1 MRNKSHWT
9 NIVHLFRTGRPLNP
23 VIELNNLTKVY
34 KGNVLAVNKLS
45 FKVSRGSILGFVGPN
60 GAGKTTTIR
69 MLIGLL
75 KPTTGSASVNGYD
88 VKTEL
93 SMVKKSIG
101 YLPQDFGLY
110 SFMKVE
116 EYLDYVSKFYPIT
129 IGQEKLQQDAME
141 TVGLTHLSNRRIRT
155 LSTGEKQRLGIAQA
169 ILHNP
174 DIIFLDEPTSS
185 LDPIGR
191 QEVYQVLS
199 KLIEEDKTIF
209 ISSHILAELVKVIT
223 DLVIIKNGSLL
234 FSGSVKELLSQYA
247 QRQQRQ
253 FRLSFDFLDEDLLA
267 HIQDTSY
274 VQYITRLSNN
284 EILVEVDNV
293 KQAKIELIKLIA
305 DSDSVLNTF
314 SSTNKDLEKI
324 IINLIA

>member
-1 MRNKSHWT
+1 MNA
-9 NIVHLFRTGRPLNP
+9 

-34 KGNVLAVNKLS
+34 KGNILAVNKLS
-45 FKVSRGSILGFVGPN
+45 FKVSKGSILGFVGPN

-75 KPTTGSASVNGYD
+75 KPTTGTARVNGYD

-93 SMVKKSIG
+93 SEVKKSIG

-116 EYLDYVSKFYPIT
+116 EYLDFVCKFYSIIT
-129 IGQEKLQQDAME
+129 ERKKLQQQVLE
-141 TVGLTHLSNRRIRT
+141 TVGLLHLFNRRIRT

-191 QEVYQVLS
+191 QEVYQVLTR
-199 KLIEEDKTIF
+199 LIKEGKTIF

-223 DLVIIKNGSLL
+223 DLVIIKSGSLL
-234 FSGSVKELLSQYA
+234 FSGSVKKLISQYA

-253 FRLSFDFLDEDLLA
+253 FRLCFDLLDEDLLA
-267 HIQDTSY
+267 HIQGASW
-274 VQYITRLSNN
+274 VQHITRLSNN
-284 EILVEVDNV
+284 EIVVEVDDV
-293 KQAKIELIKLIA
+293 KQAKLELIQLIA
-305 DSDSVLNTF
+305 NSNSVLNTF
-314 SSTNKDLEKI
+314 SSTNEDIEKI
-324 IINLIA
+324 IINLIT

>member
-1 MRNKSHWT
+1 LK
-9 NIVHLFRTGRPLNP
+9 P

-34 KGNVLAVNKLS
+34 KGNILAANKLT
-45 FKVSRGSILGFVGPN
+45 FKVSRGTILGFVGPN

-75 KPTTGSASVNGYD
+75 KPTAGTASVNGYD
-88 VKTEL
+88 VRTEL
-93 SMVKKSIG
+93 SKVKKSIG

-110 SFMKVE
+110 PFMKVE
-116 EYLDYVSKFYPIT
+116 EYLDFVCKFYSIT
-129 IGQEKLQQDAME
+129 TERKKLRQQALE
-141 TVGLTHLSNRRIRT
+141 TVGLTHISNRRIRT

-191 QEVYQVLS
+191 QEVYQVLT
-199 KLIEEDKTIF
+199 KLIKEGKTIF

-223 DLVIIKNGSLL
+223 DLVIIKNGSLI
-234 FSGSVKELLSQYA
+234 FSGSIPELLSKYA
-247 QRQQRQ
+247 QQQQRQ
-253 FRLSFDFLDEDLLA
+253 FRLCFDLLDKDLLA
-267 HIQDTSY
+267 HIQDASC
-274 VQYITRLSNN
+274 VQQITMLSSN
-284 EILVEVDNV
+284 EMLIEVGDI

-305 DSDSVLNTF
+305 DSKSVLNTF
-314 SSTNKDLEKI
+314 SSTNEDLEKI

>member
-1 MRNKSHWT
+1 MNA
-9 NIVHLFRTGRPLNP
+9 

-34 KGNVLAVNKLS
+34 KGNILAVNKLT
-45 FKVSRGSILGFVGPN
+45 FKVTRGTILGFVGPN

-75 KPTTGSASVNGYD
+75 KPTAGTASVNGYD
-88 VKTEL
+88 VKSEL
-93 SMVKKSIG
+93 SKVKECIG

-110 SFMKVE
+110 PFMKVD
-116 EYLDYVSKFYPIT
+116 EYLDFVGKLYT
-129 IGQEKLQQDAME
+129 IATERKELQQQAME
-141 TVGLTHLSNRRIRT
+141 TVGLNHLSNRRIKT

-191 QEVYQVLS
+191 QEVYQVLTR
-199 KLIEEDKTIF
+199 LIKEGKTIF

-223 DLVIIKNGSLL
+223 DLVIIKSGDLI
-234 FSGSVKELLSQYA
+234 FSGSVKELLSKYT
-247 QRQQRQ
+247 QRLQRQ
-253 FRLSFDFLDEDLLA
+253 FRLSFDLLDEDLLA
-267 HIQDTSY
+267 HIRSASC
-274 VQYITRLSNN
+274 VQHITMLSSN
-284 EILVEVDNV
+284 EILVEVDDVN
-293 KQAKIELIKLIA
+293 QAKSELIKLIA
-305 DSDSVLNTF
+305 NSNSVLNTF
-314 SSTNKDLEKI
+314 SSTNEDIEKI

>member
-1 MRNKSHWT
+1 
-9 NIVHLFRTGRPLNP
+9 

-34 KGNVLAVNKLS
+34 KGNVLAVNKLT
-45 FKVSRGSILGFVGPN
+45 FKVTRGTILGFVGPN
-60 GAGKTTTIR
+60 GAGKTTAIR

-75 KPTTGSASVNGYD
+75 KPTAGTASVNGYD
-88 VKTEL
+88 VKSEL
-93 SMVKKSIG
+93 SKVKECIG

-110 SFMKVE
+110 PFMKVD
-116 EYLDYVSKFYPIT
+116 EYLDFVCKLYT
-129 IGQEKLQQDAME
+129 IATERKKLLQQALEM
-141 TVGLTHLSNRRIRT
+141 VGLNHLSNRRIRT

-191 QEVYQVLS
+191 QEVYQVLTR
-199 KLIEEDKTIF
+199 LIKEGKTIF
-209 ISSHILAELVKVIT
+209 ISSHILAELLKVIT
-223 DLVIIKNGSLL
+223 DLVIIKSGSLL
-234 FSGSVKELLSQYA
+234 FSGSVNELLSKYA

-253 FRLSFDFLDEDLLA
+253 FRLSFDLLDEVLLA
-267 HIQDTSY
+267 HIRGASC
-274 VQYITRLSNN
+274 VQHITRLSSN

-293 KQAKIELIKLIA
+293 KQAKTELIRLIA
-305 DSDSVLNTF
+305 DSNSVLNTF
-314 SSTNKDLEKI
+314 SSTNEDLEEI

>member
-1 MRNKSHWT
+1 M
-9 NIVHLFRTGRPLNP
+9 
-23 VIELNNLTKVY
+23 IELNNLTKVY
-34 KGNVLAVNKLS
+34 KGNILAANKLT
-45 FKVSRGSILGFVGPN
+45 FKVSRGTILGFVGPN

-75 KPTTGSASVNGYD
+75 KPTAGTASVNGYD
-88 VKTEL
+88 VRTEL
-93 SMVKKSIG
+93 SKVKKSIG

-110 SFMKVE
+110 PFMKVE
-116 EYLDYVSKFYPIT
+116 EYLDFVCKFYPIIT
-129 IGQEKLQQDAME
+129 ERKKLRQQALE

-169 ILHNP
+169 IFHNP

-199 KLIEEDKTIF
+199 KLIKEGKTIF

-223 DLVIIKNGSLL
+223 DLVIIKSGSLL
-234 FSGSVKELLSQYA
+234 FSGSVKELLSKYA

-253 FRLSFDFLDEDLLA
+253 FRLSFDLLDEDLLV
-267 HIQDTSY
+267 HIRGASC
-274 VQYITRLSNN
+274 VQHITMLSSN
-284 EILVEVDNV
+284 EILVEVDDI
-293 KQAKIELIKLIA
+293 KQAKTELIKLIA
-305 DSDSVLNTF
+305 NSNSVLNTF
-314 SSTNKDLEKI
+314 SSTNEDLEKI

>member
-1 MRNKSHWT
+1 M
-9 NIVHLFRTGRPLNP
+9 
-23 VIELNNLTKVY
+23 IELNNLTKVY
-34 KGNVLAVNKLS
+34 KGNILAVNKLS
-45 FKVSRGSILGFVGPN
+45 FKVSKGSILGFVGPN

-75 KPTTGSASVNGYD
+75 KPTTGTARVNGYD

-93 SMVKKSIG
+93 SEVKKSIG

-116 EYLDYVSKFYPIT
+116 EYLDFVCKFYSIIT
-129 IGQEKLQQDAME
+129 ERKKLQQQVLE
-141 TVGLTHLSNRRIRT
+141 TVGLLHLFNRRIRT

-191 QEVYQVLS
+191 QEVYQVLTR
-199 KLIEEDKTIF
+199 LIKEGKTIF

-223 DLVIIKNGSLL
+223 DLVIIKSGSLL
-234 FSGSVKELLSQYA
+234 FSGSVKKLISQYA

-253 FRLSFDFLDEDLLA
+253 FRLCFDLLDEDLLA
-267 HIQDTSY
+267 HIQGASW
-274 VQYITRLSNN
+274 VQHITRLSNN
-284 EILVEVDNV
+284 EIVVEVDDV
-293 KQAKIELIKLIA
+293 KQAKLELIQLIA
-305 DSDSVLNTF
+305 NSNSVLNTF
-314 SSTNKDLEKI
+314 SSTNEDIEKI
-324 IINLIA
+324 IINLIT